1 MLLGTLNIEE
11 DLGRELSKDHFMHP
25 MKSGEL
31 PDIDALFIDWIPR
44 AKKKSPTV
52 VLQATV
58 VDHYVKKKVPT
69 IIFDRFLGVTNK
81 EYKWLRKFKTYFFEP
96 AINHRRKFDYLPI
109 WTPEIYDI
117 HTYPDVE
124 LKDREVD
131 LGCVDWLSNKLKS
144 FEKYYVEFGKLYPN
158 YEIAYTTK
166 LPKEKDEEYS
176 DANVKYRIFSAETLK
191 FFVLIGTQKAYDIGY
206 LYPDLFWY
214 MKRGCIPL
222 LPQEHKYFHSLF
234 PGLVIEKPGD
244 INYVMGGYDYAI
256 PTIVDIHQRV
266 EKYFPEMKMN
276 HTVDVIKRCLE

>member
-1 MLLGTLNIEE
+1 MLLGTVNIEE
-11 DLGRELSKDHFMHP
+11 NLGKELSKDFDLITMT
-25 MKSGEL
+25 GEK
-31 PDIDALFIDWIPR
+31 PNIDALFVDWIPR
-44 AKKKSPTV
+44 SKKRSPAV

-58 VDHYVKKKVPT
+58 VDWYVKKKVPT

-124 LKDREVD
+124 LNGRGLD
-131 LGCVDWLSNKLKS
+131 LGCTDYLSNKLKS
-144 FEKYYVEFGKLYPN
+144 FEKYYVEFGKLYPT
-158 YEIAYTTK
+158 YEIGYNNR
-166 LPKEKDEEYS
+166 LLKEKTDEYHE
-176 DANVKYRIFSAETLK
+176 ANVKEWIISADNMK
-191 FFVLIGTQKAYDIGY
+191 FFILIGTQKSYDIGY
-206 LYPDLFWY
+206 LYPSLFEY
-214 MKRGCIPL
+214 MKRGCVPL
-222 LPQEHKYFHSLF
+222 LPQENKYFHSLF

-244 INYVMGGYDYAI
+244 INYVMGGYKYAI
-256 PTIVDIHQRV
+256 PTIVDIYQRI